1 MSDTRQLLTRISAFR
16 DRLAQVG
23 HLVPAD
29 GEPDEG
35 QIADALLAEPGR
47 IGHALRLLTLQP
59 QADPPPPLTLRARLL
74 LEDAQALVGVQRELT
89 ADPALGAAL
98 AFGGDDAHALHHRD
112 TVALTEAALKLAQV
126 FPAGA
131 EAQLRAC
138 DGLETLLQTVRDRL
152 AVLRAAVTRR
162 RVETDRI
169 DGLARRLADIH
180 AGRMV
185 DLTWFADLA
194 EALLDE
200 AGQAA
205 PLRFLTAD
213 PASTC
218 SYPGGRET
226 VAPARFVAAH
236 ALTVAQVV
244 ARLVPHDY
252 EWAGHGVTAV
262 MAALMMDL
270 GMLSV
275 PVEVLAQAGPL
286 SPADRRLI
294 DAHPERGAELI
305 RTLYPDSDLV
315 AAAVA
320 GHHERPDGTGY
331 PAAATGEAIPSLA
344 RLLGVCDHYA
354 GLCGERVYRP
364 AADSRTALTETLLAA
379 EAGRVDRDF
388 SELLLHLSMF
398 PVGAVVELSDGRV
411 GVVVANHAS
420 RVNLRAAARPVVAVV
435 ADRDGNVLPRPDHVD
450 LAAADRGSVVRA
462 LPRAERSTLLA
473 RHYPELCG

>member
-23 HLVPAD
+23 HLVPGD
-29 GEPDEG
+29 DDPDANRV
-35 QIADALLAEPGR
+35 ADALMAAPGQ
-47 IGHALRLLTLQP
+47 IGHALRLITPQP
-59 QADPPPPLTLRARLL
+59 SGAPPLPLTLRARRL
-74 LEDAQALVGVQRELT
+74 LEDARALVHVQRNLA
-89 ADPALGAAL
+89 ADPALSAAL
-98 AFGGDDAHALHHRD
+98 AGDGDDAHALHHRD

-126 FPAGA
+126 FPAAA

-138 DGLETLLQTVRDRL
+138 DGLEMLLQTVRDRL
-152 AVLRAAVTRR
+152 AVLRAAVLRR
-162 RVETDRI
+162 RVDTDRL

-194 EALLDE
+194 HALLDE

-213 PASTC
+213 PDSTC
-218 SYPGGRET
+218 SYIGGRET

-244 ARLVPHDY
+244 ARVVPHDY
-252 EWAGHGVTAV
+252 EWAGRGVTAV
-262 MAALMMDL
+262 MAALVMDL
-270 GMLSV
+270 GMV
-275 PVEVLAQAGPL
+275 GIPVEVLSKAGPL
-286 SPADRRLI
+286 SPADRRLV
-294 DAHPERGAELI
+294 DAHPERGAEMI
-305 RTLYPDSDLV
+305 RAIYPDSDLV

-320 GHHERPDGTGY
+320 AHHERPDGTGY
-331 PAAATGEAIPSLA
+331 PAAAVGDEISSLA

-354 GLCGERVYRP
+354 GLCGERPHRP
-364 AADSRTALTETLLAA
+364 AADPRTALTETLFAA

-435 ADRDGNVLPRPDHVD
+435 ADPDGNVLPRPDHID